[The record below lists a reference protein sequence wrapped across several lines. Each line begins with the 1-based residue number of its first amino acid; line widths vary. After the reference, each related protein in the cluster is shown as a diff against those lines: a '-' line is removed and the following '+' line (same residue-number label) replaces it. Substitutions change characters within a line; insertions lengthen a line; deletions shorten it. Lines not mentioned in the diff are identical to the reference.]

1 MNGPLWVDLE
11 TQQTHLTFSLQKNE
25 FWVSNATL
33 TGIPNR
39 DHSQIGDF
47 LWWVRAS
54 LRAVD
59 RKKLKSKAQNCRSW
73 SMMGGNTNHDR
84 EPRRNPRRAAN
95 CSATQP
101 VLFRHQAGKPRPV
114 EHYAKPP

>member
-11 TQQTHLTFSLQKNE
+11 TQQTRLTFSLQKNE

-33 TGIPNR
+33 IGIPNR

-54 LRAVD
+54 LEAVD
-59 RKKLKSKAQNCRSW
+59 RKKLKSEAQNCCSW
-73 SMMGGNTNHDR
+73 SMMGETLIMTENPDGILG
-84 EPRRNPRRAAN
+84 EPQTAAPHSWC
-95 CSATQP
+95 CSNI
-101 VLFRHQAGKPRPV
+101 RQANRGL
-114 EHYAKPP
+114 